1 MKKFGI
7 DISTWQDSL
16 NYNLAT
22 SQGVSFSIL
31 RCGFSTT
38 KDNMFDTHY
47 ENALKQN
54 WDIGVYWYT
63 YAKNVEEATSEANKF
78 LEIVK
83 GKKITYP
90 LFLDIEDSSL
100 ASLEKNTLND
110 IVETFGNI
118 IESAGYYFGVY
129 TNINWYKNII
139 SGSELNKKYD
149 WWIASWSNNMP
160 TNINYGIWQNTSSY
174 VIGNKNVDSDYC
186 FKDYPKIIKEAKLNH
201 LDEVDND
208 NQILMSVYI
217 VRKGDTLSKIAEM
230 YNTTYQELAKYN
242 NIENP
247 NLIYPG
253 EEIKIPN
260 NSNQIVYIVKPGDTL
275 SGIAEKYNTTY
286 QELAKTNNIENPNL
300 IYPGQKIVI
309 E

>member
-38 KDNMFDTHY
+38 KDNMFDIHY

-63 YAKNVEEATSEANKF
+63 YAKNVEEAKSEANKF

-208 NQILMSVYI
+208 NQILPSVYI